1 MIDRILYMLLI
12 LPRHPESH
20 HHLTDFCDV
29 LSPNQ
34 HRLTL
39 TSPSA
44 EDPKVWVFWKVS
56 YFKLQKKISHQFH
69 TKFREFPPNPSN
81 CWKILTR
88 RCGED
93 TSSSSTSKFSRT
105 LAGGNANFMIFH
117 PVFFGESYGSRLSPT
132 QRHGLAVGLGAVGIG
147 NPLDKPGVYGL
158 MLLKDRPTWYLWRG
172 PQCKWGISSENDVLY
187 HCQIA

>member
-117 PVFFGESYGSRLSPT
+117 PVFFGESYGFQAISHPAPWFGSRP
-132 QRHGLAVGLGAVGIG
+132 GCCWDWEPIG
-147 NPLDKPGVYGL
+147 
-158 MLLKDRPTWYLWRG
+158 
-172 PQCKWGISSENDVLY
+172 
-187 HCQIA
+187 